1 MTVFSFSSYFRSK
14 QTPGIRAIL
23 SQCEITCDLDQGEIV
38 IKAKNRSFA
47 EALLL
52 ADFTNTLNLNIR
64 LTARGFNR
72 VKLTKRS
79 LAS

>member
-1 MTVFSFSSYFRSK
+1 MTAFSFSSYFRDS

-38 IKAKNRSFA
+38 IKAKNPLFA

-52 ADFTNTLNLNIR
+52 ADFTNTLNLDIR

-72 VKLTKRS
+72 LKPIKT
-79 LAS
+79 ASS